1 MRIFRSLAAVVVAVL
16 MTTGLLA
23 VSTVGASAAETW
35 TVKTKLKPVA
45 TGPLDYVL
53 KGRVLHRADDGT
65 VDDLYQRGVVKI
77 QKKACKRCSWKVE
90 KRDRTSRRGTFR
102 TKVHGPSRS
111 GTTWKWRAMVPAGD
125 GYARSFSK
133 AWSIA
138 SS

>member
-1 MRIFRSLAAVVVAVL
+1 MRIIRSLAAAIVAVL

-23 VSTVGASAAETW
+23 ASTVGASAAETW
-35 TVKTKLKPVA
+35 IVTSKVKPVA
-45 TGPLDYVL
+45 SGPLDYAL

-65 VDDLYQRGVVKI
+65 VDDVHKRGVVKI

-90 KRDRTSRRGTFR
+90 KRERTNRRGVYR
-102 TKVHGPSRS
+102 AKVFAPSRS

-133 AWSIA
+133 AHTLRTS
-138 SS
+138 